1 MKKNIAL
8 IAVLIIAAAALS
20 YFFKIETTGRY
31 YGGESPLWES
41 GPSAVL
47 SIECGAA
54 ADNRGELPPE
64 LRDERYVPADGYIL
78 APTKLALA
86 EGESAYDLLMK
97 AARYYEISVDAQGS
111 GENSLGTVYIR
122 GINQLYEFSA
132 GELSGWTY
140 SVNGELPGVGCDEL
154 ELSDGDE
161 VRFIYTLDIASPEVD
176 EQ

>member
-8 IAVLIIAAAALS
+8 IAAVLIIAAALS

-54 ADNRGELPPE
+54 ADNRDKLPPE
-64 LRDERYVPADGYIL
+64 LRAEKYVPADGYIL

-86 EGESAYDLLMK
+86 EGDSAYDLLMK
-97 AARYYEISVDAQGS
+97 AARYYEITVDAQGS

-161 VRFIYTLDIASPEVD
+161 VRFIYTLDIVSPEVG